1 MKTRHAA
8 SFGQGLLA
16 GFGASLLALALLAV
30 LTGSN
35 AGVVAAAVEWT
46 ARNLGLAAAAFAAVT
61 VAWLRSLFR
70 LRDAV
75 AEGGAADTVV
85 HYDLLTD
92 VWVGLFF
99 GVGVIW
105 TAIGMRA
112 ALLEAIGPGSAG
124 GDGAAMLARLVDGG
138 ILLSLSTTIVGGIGG
153 YLMRVLRTLWLGPR
167 LRRFYQAE
175 ATRDTNAV
183 RASLSA
189 IERRLDTLIGA
200 LAQGRASAPRPG
212 PSRGEGRESGAS

>member
-1 MKTRHAA
+1 MRTRHAA

-16 GFGASLLALALLAV
+16 GFGASLLGLALLAV
-30 LTGSN
+30 LTGSSG
-35 AGVVAAAVEWT
+35 GVVAVAVEWT
-46 ARNLGLAAAAFAAVT
+46 ARNLGLAAAAFALVA

-70 LRDAV
+70 LRDAL
-75 AEGGAADTVV
+75 AGGGAADTVA
-85 HYDLLTD
+85 HYDLLSD

-153 YLMRVLRTLWLGPR
+153 YLMRVVRTLWLGPR
-167 LRRFYQAE
+167 LRRFYLAE
-175 ATRDTNAV
+175 ANRDTGAV

-189 IERRLDTLIGA
+189 IERRLDTVIGA
-200 LAQGRASAPRPG
+200 LHRGSTSAARPG
-212 PSRGEGRESGAS
+212 PRRSGGEGGGAS

>member
-1 MKTRHAA
+1 MNNRHAA
-8 SFGQGLLA
+8 SFGQGLVA
-16 GFGASLLALALLAV
+16 GFGASLAGLALLMV
-30 LTGSN
+30 LTGDN
-35 AGVVAAAVEWT
+35 EGVVAAAVEWT
-46 ARNLGLAAAAFAAVT
+46 ARNLGLAAAAFAAVL
-61 VAWLRSLFR
+61 VAWMRSLFR
-70 LRDAV
+70 LRDAL
-75 AEGGAADTVV
+75 AEGGAADQVA

-153 YLMRVLRTLWLGPR
+153 YLMRVVRTLWLGPR
-167 LRRFYQAE
+167 LRRFYLAE
-175 ATRDTNAV
+175 ATRDTGAL

-189 IERRLDTLIGA
+189 IELRLDTMIRA
-200 LAQGRASAPRPG
+200 LREGCGQDPVSGGGRTGSEGRANP
-212 PSRGEGRESGAS
+212 

>member
-1 MKTRHAA
+1 MRSRHAT
-8 SFGQGLLA
+8 SFGQGLAA
-16 GFGASLLALALLAV
+16 GFGASLAGLALLV
-30 LTGSN
+30 VFTGDN
-35 AGVVAAAVEWT
+35 GPVVEAAVEWT
-46 ARNLGLAAAAFAAVT
+46 ARNLGLAAAAFAAVA
-61 VAWLRSLFR
+61 VAWLRSLLR
-70 LRDAV
+70 LRDAL
-75 AEGGAADTVV
+75 EQGGAADAVA

-92 VWVGLFF
+92 VWVALFF

-153 YLMRVLRTLWLGPR
+153 YLMRVIRALWLGPG
-167 LRRFYQAE
+167 LRRFYVAE
-175 ATRDTNAV
+175 SRRDMGAL

-189 IERRLDTLIGA
+189 IELRLDKVIRA
-200 LAQGRASAPRPG
+200 LGPGDGPAPRPG
-212 PSRGEGRESGAS
+212 TRRDGSEAGMEP